1 MSAAASRPAR
11 RKLTPAWALFLVAAV
26 AAVVGLGSLGA
37 WQIQRLGW
45 KRTLI
50 AATST
55 RVQLAPVPAPAA
67 GQWAGIVERPDDFI
81 YRRVELSGHWQAG
94 LDTWIQATTELGAG
108 YWLITP
114 LARDDGSV
122 VLINRGFVARREPA
136 PSATFVGADGKPI
149 PVTVTGLLRT
159 SEGAGIFPRRND
171 PDADR
176 WFSRDVAA
184 IADRRGLGP
193 VAPYFVDA
201 QAATP
206 TTSTSTTMTLQ
217 PQPQPQPQPEA
228 SASASGAEPVP
239 GLTVVQFRNHH
250 LGYALTWFVLAAM
263 TAGAAWRVWRWHCQ
277 GIDGDEAAGG
287 EGEAGAGAGA
297 DSRG

>member
-1 MSAAASRPAR
+1 MTAAAGRSAR
-11 RKLTPAWALFLVAAV
+11 RKLTPAWALFLVVAV
-26 AAVVGLGSLGA
+26 AAVVGLGSLGT
-37 WQIQRLGW
+37 WQVQRLGW

-50 AATST
+50 AASST

-81 YRRVELSGHWQAG
+81 YRRVELSGHWQTG
-94 LDTWIQATTELGAG
+94 LDTWVQATTELGAG

-114 LARDDGSV
+114 LARDDGTV

-136 PSATFVGADGKPI
+136 PSAALVDADGKPN

-159 SEGAGIFPRRND
+159 SESPGVFPRRND

-201 QAATP
+201 QAATS
-206 TTSTSTTMTLQ
+206 TTSTTMTPHSQ

-228 SASASGAEPVP
+228 STSAEPVP

-250 LGYALTWFVLAAM
+250 LGYAVTWFVLAAM

-277 GIDGDEAAGG
+277 GIDGDEAAGTG
-287 EGEAGAGAGA
+287 GGGEAGAGA
-297 DSRG
+297 DSSG